1 MTGIGCWAFG
11 LVAAQIVWLSALTMV
26 IRWEPAESATVVP
39 EVPAVVVAD
48 AGVGVGEAVLL
59 AVRDGEGEGDALV
72 RVGVELALVMV
83 VLGDETE
90 AWGVEPSAASRV
102 VRGLEVLNQTATPTA
117 ASTAIIDR
125 SSVRADLRFL

>member
-1 MTGIGCWAFG
+1 
-11 LVAAQIVWLSALTMV
+11 MV

-48 AGVGVGEAVLL
+48 AGVGVGDAVLV
-59 AVRDGEGEGDALV
+59 AVRDGEGDALV
-72 RVGVELALVMV
+72 RVGVGLALVMV
-83 VLGDETE
+83 MLGDETE